1 MTDAASS
8 AASEVISSVTAEKAT
23 AGIAAPQAA
32 LTPDH
37 EAAVRLLTLTEKDA
51 EETEIDVVAL
61 VDTIDAATAEA
72 ILQTVAVV
80 AAVVGVVK
88 EEKAKERIG
97 EPLVMTADQD
107 HLRLAVARTLAQVL
121 GTRTATVVTGVA
133 LLTIV
138 EVIALTVPTVTTLI
152 QEVLVAIEGQ
162 DPGTMTAVMVAHR
175 AVVAQKL
182 SLHVTETM
190 VKTLRTMMV

>member
-23 AGIAAPQAA
+23 AGIAAPQVA

-88 EEKAKERIG
+88 EEKVKERIG
-97 EPLVMTADQD
+97 EPLVMTAGQD

>member
-1 MTDAASS
+1 MDAASS
-8 AASEVISSVTAEKAT
+8 AVSEVISSVTAERAT
-23 AGIAAPQAA
+23 AAIAAPQVA
-32 LTPDH
+32 LTLDH
-37 EAAVRLLTLTEKDA
+37 EAVVRLLTLTEKDA
-51 EETEIDVVAL
+51 EETEIDAVAL
-61 VDTIDAATAEA
+61 VSITDVATAEA
-72 ILQTVAVV
+72 ILQTVAEAEAEVRV
-80 AAVVGVVK
+80 LK
-88 EEKAKERIG
+88 EVKAKEMIG
-97 EPLVMTADQD
+97 EPLVMTAGQD
-107 HLRLAVARTLAQVL
+107 HLRHAVARTLAQVL

-138 EVIALTVPTVTTLI
+138 EVIALTVPTVTTLN

-175 AVVAQKL
+175 AEVAQKL